1 VRARIPALDGIRGV
15 AVLLGWVFVDLF
27 FVLSGFLIT
36 TLLLDER
43 ATSGGVDLGAFERRR
58 LGPPAAIFVAAWV
71 DVELLSG
78 GRPWF
83 AALVGAAVTGG
94 GGVVLRRVPLRWLG
108 RRSYAVYLWHYPLSL
123 WALKAGW
130 VAAVVGIAAT
140 LVAAELSWRM
150 VALSFPI
157 DGGLSNPVS
166 RPRTG
171 LDSPVS
177 MATSC

>member
-15 AVLLGWVFVDLF
+15 AVLLGWVGVDLF

-43 ATSGGVDLGAFERRR
+43 ATSGGVDLGAFYRWR
-58 LGPPAAIFVAAWV
+58 LGLPAALFVAAWV
-71 DVELLSG
+71 GVELLSG

-94 GGVVLRRVPLRWLG
+94 GGVVLRWAAALAGPAIVRGLPV
-108 RRSYAVYLWHYPLSL
+108 ALS
-123 WALKAGW
+123 ALVVGAEGGW

-140 LVAAELSWRM
+140 VVTAELSWRM
-150 VALSFPI
+150 VALSFLI
-157 DGGLSNPVS
+157 DGGLSSPVS
-166 RPRTG
+166 PPRTG